1 MVDNANLDLSVT
13 GSTEEL
19 NGICDDVFN
28 TPSDISTYGDWE
40 YNAFPP
46 IGSTAYADGLFN
58 GWQMSNIDVVDY

>member
-1 MVDNANLDLSVT
+1 MVDNANLDLSVN

-46 IGSTAYADGLFN
+46 ICSTAYADGLFN
-58 GWQMSNIDVVDY
+58 GWQVSNIDVVDY